1 MKTISDKK
9 SKEISALLCLSST
22 MVELLTQSPK
32 IEGSNPTTG
41 RERERE
47 KERNGEINN

>member
-9 SKEISALLCLSST
+9 SKEISALLCLGST
-22 MVELLTQSPK
+22 MVEHLTQSPK

-41 RERERE
+41 RERKRE
-47 KERNGEINN
+47 MVR